1 LRDVAFQIYQNDP
14 SYRDYIHAHCHSA
27 DDIKSIHAAWRVL
40 FMDNYYNSHPKGES
54 SVVLVIDGVDEAF
67 EDDCREFL
75 RLVSDVVHSE

>member
-1 LRDVAFQIYQNDP
+1 
-14 SYRDYIHAHCHSA
+14 
-27 DDIKSIHAAWRVL
+27 
-40 FMDNYYNSHPKGES
+40 MDNYYNSLPKGES